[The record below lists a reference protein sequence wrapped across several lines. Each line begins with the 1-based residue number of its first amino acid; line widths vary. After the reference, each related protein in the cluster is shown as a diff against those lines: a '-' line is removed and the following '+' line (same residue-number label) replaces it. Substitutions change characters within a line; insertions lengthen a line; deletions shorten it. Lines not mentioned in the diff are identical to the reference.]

1 MTLPV
6 AAAAQS
12 KTDTVKIPLAKTS
25 QLVFTMR
32 DRSDLEILKH
42 YDFQTLFQDILTKLE
57 KSDAPEK
64 NDTAEKNDT
73 LPATDTTGTP
83 TAEETTES
91 TSNRIEGRSSSIEEN
106 RNDDGDRDDDDD
118 DEDWDNW
125 KGHRRRWGRT
135 WQSFNFDLGTNNWLE
150 NGSFP
155 DKSNASYAVKPWGSW
170 YIAFN
175 SIQRSRLGRNFF
187 LEWGGGISWYTFKFQ
202 DASTRLER
210 NDYGVAFV
218 TDDTPGRSHI
228 KSKLGITFINAS
240 LVPVLDFGD
249 HSRKPRIWN
258 NHHSAF
264 RIGLGPYVGY
274 RISSLTKVVYKENG
288 HGREKDKDH
297 GNLYLNNL
305 RYGARLQVGI
315 RSTDF
320 FFNYDM
326 NDVFASGKGPNL
338 NAFSFG
344 VIF

>member
-1 MTLPV
+1 MTFRSYTITLLTL
-6 AAAAQS
+6 ALTAGIAAAQG

-25 QLVFTMR
+25 QVVFTMR

-42 YDFQTLFQDILTKLE
+42 YDFQTLFQDILLKL
-57 KSDAPEK
+57 DK
-64 NDTAEKNDT
+64 NDTIPT
-73 LPATDTTGTP
+73 TSTPADTTGTIK
-83 TAEETTES
+83 ETNTEAVG
-91 TSNRIEGRSSSIEEN
+91 TWQPDE
-106 RNDDGDRDDDDD
+106 RNDERKKNDDED

-125 KGHRRRWGRT
+125 EGHRKRWGRT

-155 DKSNASYAVKPWGSW
+155 DQDNKSYSVKPWGSW

-202 DASTRLER
+202 DASTRIVR
-210 NDYGVAFV
+210 TDTGIAFE
-218 TDDTPGRSHI
+218 TDQTPDRSHI
-228 KSKLGITFINAS
+228 KSKLGMTFINAS
-240 LVPVLDFGD
+240 IVPVLDFGD

-258 NHHSAF
+258 RYHSAF
-264 RIGLGPYVGY
+264 RIGVGPYAGY

-288 HGREKDKDH
+288 HSRDKDKDH
-297 GNLYLNNL
+297 GNFYLNNL
-305 RYGARLQVGI
+305 RYGLRLQVGF

-326 NDVFASGKGPNL
+326 NDIFASGKGPDL

>member
-1 MTLPV
+1 MTFRFYALALSALMWAA
-6 AAAAQS
+6 AAAAQT

-25 QLVFTMR
+25 HLVFTMR

-42 YDFQTLFQDILTKLE
+42 YDFQTLFQDILVKLE
-57 KSDAPEK
+57 TSDTIP
-64 NDTAEKNDT
+64 
-73 LPATDTTGTP
+73 PADTTAAPVIEPAADP
-83 TAEETTES
+83 TSTWRSES
-91 TSNRIEGRSSSIEEN
+91 RRDDDSSN
-106 RNDDGDRDDDDD
+106 DDDDD
-118 DEDWDNW
+118 GNNDDDDWDNW
-125 KGHRRRWGRT
+125 KSHRKRWGRS
-135 WQSFNFDLGTNNWLE
+135 WQSFNFDLGTNNFLE

-155 DKSNASYAVKPWGSW
+155 DKDNAPYSVKPWGSW

-175 SIQRSRLGRNFF
+175 SIQRSRMGRNFF

-202 DASTRLER
+202 DASTRIER
-210 NDYGVAFV
+210 NDYGVTFV
-218 TDDTPGRSHI
+218 TDATPDRSHI

-258 NHHSAF
+258 GYHSAF

-274 RISSLTKVVYKENG
+274 RISSLTKAVYKENG
-288 HGREKDKDH
+288 GSREKDKDR
-297 GNLYLNNL
+297 GNFYLNNL
-305 RYGARLQVGI
+305 RYGARLQVGF

-326 NDVFASGKGPNL
+326 NDIFASGKGPNL

>member
-1 MTLPV
+1 MTLTI
-6 AAAAQS
+6 AAAAQG

-42 YDFQTLFQDILTKLE
+42 YDFQTLFQDILAKL
-57 KSDAPEK
+57 EK
-64 NDTAEKNDT
+64 NDTVPANEAPPASTQTETAAEPGGN
-73 LPATDTTGTP
+73 P
-83 TAEETTES
+83 E
-91 TSNRIEGRSSSIEEN
+91 RSSSLESPDEK
-106 RNDDGDRDDDDD
+106 DQDDDD
-118 DEDWDNW
+118 DWDNW

-150 NGSFP
+150 SGSFP
-155 DKSNASYAVKPWGSW
+155 DKNNASYSVKPWGSW

-175 SIQRSRLGRNFF
+175 SIQRSRLGKNFF

-202 DASTRLER
+202 DASTRLQR
-210 NDYGVAFV
+210 NDNGVTFV
-218 TDDTPGRSHI
+218 TDETPDRSHI

-258 NHHSAF
+258 THHSAF

-274 RISSLTKVVYKENG
+274 RISSLTKAVYKENG
-288 HGREKDKDH
+288 HSREKDKDH
-297 GNLYLNNL
+297 GNFYLNNL
-305 RYGARLQVGI
+305 RYGARLQVGF

-326 NDVFASGKGPNL
+326 NEIFASGKGPDL

>member
-1 MTLPV
+1 MTFRSYTITLLILTLTT
-6 AAAAQS
+6 AASAQS

-42 YDFQTLFQDILTKLE
+42 YDFQTLFQDILTKL
-57 KSDAPEK
+57 DK
-64 NDTAEKNDT
+64 NDTIPAPSDTTRATPPVSDPEPVGTWQRDEPKND
-73 LPATDTTGTP
+73 
-83 TAEETTES
+83 
-91 TSNRIEGRSSSIEEN
+91 
-106 RNDDGDRDDDDD
+106 NDKNDDDD

-125 KGHRRRWGRT
+125 KGHRKRWGRT
-135 WQSFNFDLGTNNWLE
+135 WQSFNFDLGTNNYLE
-150 NGSFP
+150 SGSFP
-155 DKSNASYAVKPWGSW
+155 DKDNKLYSVKPWGSW

-175 SIQRSRLGRNFF
+175 SIQRSRLGKNFF
-187 LEWGGGISWYTFKFQ
+187 LEWGAGISWYTFKFQ
-202 DASTRLER
+202 DASTRIVR
-210 NDYGVAFV
+210 TDTGIAFE
-218 TDDTPGRSHI
+218 TDQTPDRSHI
-228 KSKLGITFINAS
+228 KSKLGITFVNAS

-258 NHHSAF
+258 GYHSAF

-274 RISSLTKVVYKENG
+274 RISSLTKAVYRENG
-288 HGREKDKDH
+288 SSRDKDKDR
-297 GNLYLNNL
+297 GNFYLNNL
-305 RYGARLQVGI
+305 RYGARLQVGF

-326 NDVFASGKGPNL
+326 NEIFASGKGPNL

>member
-1 MTLPV
+1 MTLTV
-6 AAAAQS
+6 AAAAQG

-32 DRSDLEILKH
+32 DRNDLEILKH
-42 YDFQTLFQDILTKLE
+42 YDFQTLFQDILHKLE
-57 KSDAPEK
+57 T
-64 NDTAEKNDT
+64 NDTVPSTET
-73 LPATDTTGTP
+73 PSTTSP
-83 TAEETTES
+83 TAETTEPD
-91 TSNRIEGRSSSIEEN
+91 REAGRSSSIGEN
-106 RNDDGDRDDDDD
+106 GDDKNQDNDD
-118 DEDWDNW
+118 DEWDNW
-125 KGHRRRWGRT
+125 QGHRRRWGRT

-150 NGSFP
+150 SGGFP
-155 DKSNASYAVKPWGSW
+155 DKNNASYSVKPWGSW

-175 SIQRSRLGRNFF
+175 SIQRSRLGKNFF

-218 TDDTPGRSHI
+218 TDDTPDRSHI
-228 KSKLGITFINAS
+228 KSKLGITYINAS

-258 NHHSAF
+258 NYHSAF
-264 RIGLGPYVGY
+264 RIGIGPYVGY

-288 HGREKDKDH
+288 HSREKDKDH
-297 GNLYLNNL
+297 GNFYLNNL
-305 RYGARLQVGI
+305 RYGARLQVGF

-326 NDVFASGKGPNL
+326 NEIFASGKGPNL